1 MLQSNNLQKYK
12 DQEFQAVMSSL
23 IPEDENSIFLEGIN
37 KEKLTKL
44 RNSVSWMEIEKFY
57 NTKNIQLF
65 KKNELISPVEEIT
78 QGKLGN
84 SYLTAAVASLLNSKP
99 QLIRKMFETS
109 VLNSQGVIAIRMLLQ
124 GEISLVFVDENFPV
138 CIGKKKKAA
147 FLNCKGKEI
156 WAAALEK
163 AWAKIN
169 GKCYAKTYL
178 GTPYEAFNSL
188 VFAPTY
194 FYYHKKYISR
204 NRSNLIWNK
213 LMEAKTKGYAI
224 CTNTEEHI
232 EAVEFFDQNRQNQTN
247 NQYNINHDPEISSA
261 VNNIAYP
268 SFYNNQAFA
277 VLDIYEFGELKLL
290 KIWNPKGKNKNWNG
304 EFSHNSEYWSP
315 DLLEHVKYKKA
326 PSVFF
331 ATSEEYVKHFAWTY
345 ICKNENNFIY
355 RSIKSGVFNSNEGK
369 KNENRDGNISA
380 GQIKEE
386 KKEDIN

>member
-1 MLQSNNLQKYK
+1 MLQNNNLQKYK

-65 KKNELISPVEEIT
+65 QKNLHMSPVEEIT

-84 SYLTAAVASLLNSKP
+84 SYLTAAVAALLSSKP
-99 QLIRKMFETS
+99 EIIPNMFQTS

-147 FLNCKGKEI
+147 FLNFKGKEI

-178 GTPYEAFNSL
+178 GTSYEAFNSL
-188 VFAPTY
+188 VFASTY

-224 CTNTEEHI
+224 CTNTEEHM
-232 EAVEFFDQNRQNQTN
+232 EAVEFFYQNRQNQTN
-247 NQYNINHDPEISSA
+247 NQYNINHDPEISSSF
-261 VNNIAYP
+261 NNIAYAK
-268 SFYNNQAFA
+268 FYNNQSFA
-277 VLDIYEFGELKLL
+277 ILDIYEFGELKLL
-290 KIWNPKGKNKNWNG
+290 KIWNPKGKNKDWNG
-304 EFSHNSEYWSP
+304 LFSHNSEYWSR

-326 PSVFF
+326 PGVFF

-355 RSIKSGVFNSNEGK
+355 RSIKSGIFNSNEGK
-369 KNENRDGNISA
+369 KNENRDSNISA
-380 GQIKEE
+380 GQIKEG
-386 KKEDIN
+386 KKEGIN